1 VIASVDR
8 HEVAGV
14 SGRPGPAPPW
24 LTVVIPAMNEAV
36 ALPRLLEAMAPWR
49 MRGVEVIVVDGG
61 SRDATAELAR
71 GHCDQVLVQSP
82 GRACQMNA
90 GARAARGAVLLFLH
104 ADTHL
109 PEDAVEAIRSA
120 VGPGADL
127 DRRLWGRFDVR
138 IVGRPRMLP
147 VIAWCMNRRS
157 RWTGIATGDQAIFVR
172 REAFEAV
179 GGFPEQPLME
189 DIELSRRLRRLGPP
203 ACLRGPAETSGRRWE
218 SRGVWRTILL
228 MWSLR
233 WAYWRGSSP
242 EDLARR
248 YR

>member
-1 VIASVDR
+1 MIAPGDR
-8 HEVAGV
+8 HAAGGP
-14 SGRPGPAPPW
+14 SGSGPTPPW
-24 LTVVIPAMNEAV
+24 LTVVIPALNESAG
-36 ALPRLLEAMAPWR
+36 LPRLLESVAAWR
-49 MRGVEVIVVDGG
+49 PRGVEVIVVDGG
-61 SRDATAELAR
+61 SHDATAELAR
-71 GHCDQVLVQSP
+71 GRCDQVLVRAP
-82 GRACQMNA
+82 GRASQMNA
-90 GARAARGAVLLFLH
+90 GARVARGGVLLFLH

-109 PEDAVEAIRSA
+109 PEQAAEAIRSA
-120 VGPGADL
+120 VGPGANPS
-127 DRRLWGRFDVR
+127 RLWGRFDVR
-138 IVGRPRMLP
+138 IAGRARMLP

-172 REAFEAV
+172 REAFEAI

-203 ACLRGPAETSGRRWE
+203 VCLRGPAETSGRRWE
-218 SRGVWRTILL
+218 SHGVWRTILL

-242 EDLARR
+242 DDLARR